1 MHNITRRSLLSLG
14 TMAVAGGLLAGC
26 SDTGKKDEPAAQT
39 PVEEPAEEAVTYSY
53 DGNDFQMK
61 LRKSEELYAE
71 CDEKGT
77 VESVTYDTRAYALEE
92 LLGEGEMPMQ
102 KTMYVYLPYS
112 YDPSKQYNVL
122 YLMHG
127 GGESELYWLTSEGNN
142 KGKSTCALLD
152 NLYKE
157 GKCADTIV
165 VTPTY
170 YSIPE
175 GMDINISMSGGGDG
189 GLPEDSDP
197 YADEWPMYFWQE
209 IRNDIVPLV
218 EAKYSTYAGG
228 DVSEE
233 AIIASRDHRAF
244 AGLSRGSMTTVN
256 SAMMHCLDYFAWIG
270 CYSGI
275 WADFDEFKSIL
286 EGEFADY
293 DVKYWY
299 NGNGTDDFALENHQE
314 FVTRALEE
322 MPDRFKDGENYS
334 FVLFEGGVH
343 AYNAWIID
351 LYNSLLCFFKS

>member
-77 VESVTYDTRAYALEE
+77 VENVTYDTRAYALEE

-170 YSIPE
+170 ESVPE
-175 GMDINISMSGGGDG
+175 GYEDKAAAVFGAAAGEDEGGANKQVE
-189 GLPEDSDP
+189 LFYHEL
-197 YADEWPMYFWQE
+197 
-209 IRNDIVPLV
+209 RNDIIPAI
-218 EAKYSTYAGG
+218 ESAYPTFAGG

-233 AIIASRDHRAF
+233 NLIATREHRGF
-244 AGLSRGSMTTVN
+244 AGFSMGSMTTFRA
-256 SAMMHCLDYFAWIG
+256 AMLHCTDLFAYFG
-270 CYSGI
+270 CFSGAKTTPEEI
-275 WADFDEFKSIL
+275 QEAL
-286 EGEFADY
+286 TGTFADY
-293 DVKYWY
+293 EVKYWY
-299 NGNGTDDFALENHQE
+299 NGNGTQDIAHDEHQE
-314 FVTRALEE
+314 TWEATVSAL
-322 MPDRFKDGENYS
+322 PDVFKDGENTCW
-334 FVLFEGGVH
+334 VDFEGGTH
-343 AYNAWIID
+343 SYPAWVID
-351 LYNSLLCFFKS
+351 LYNCMLVFFKL